1 MSVKIELSTPVMSEG
16 AEIKSL
22 EFREPIGEDIVACGY
37 PVRIIMGSATDPD
50 VAVGEQKYDVNVTVA
65 TKLAAR
71 LANVPPSTIKRLS
84 LADYQATIGV
94 IIGFFGQSEP
104 EK

>member
-22 EFREPIGEDIVACGY
+22 EFREPIGEDIVAGY

-71 LANVPPSTIKRLS
+71 LASVPPSTIKRLS
-84 LADYQATIGV
+84 LADYQAAIGV

>member
-1 MSVKIELSTPVMSEG
+1 MSVKIELSKPVMSEG

-71 LANVPPSTIKRLS
+71 RTRWSISSCLS
-84 LADYQATIGV
+84 PI
-94 IIGFFGQSEP
+94 FFGPKAISW
-104 EK
+104 